1 MAKKHLIAKDCMPFY
16 LKGVEQ
22 AKMALQVN
30 AQSEALALLN
40 DVDYCL
46 PVGKQRHRNDDS
58 KIAYSP
64 YENKPY
70 TFPDGTSVRVW
81 QAGRY
86 IGEVVMG
93 ETRVTIKP
101 RFGEQCL
108 LAMLNDICH
117 FKYVPS
123 ANTQGSGKDWNEI
136 VKHIVRYLWIQKFAH
151 ADRYGLPRLTVKHQ
165 HQGLQVR
172 GHLNPSKTLLPFFAH
187 REVVSEFRTKET
199 DHRIGKII
207 YAAYHLLA
215 KGGFSRDLIPP
226 HIQDSLNTLSTT
238 YHGKDCTVCEDE
250 YQTIRYKRIYQSW
263 KPLTDF
269 SWQILKQRSFSMTNS
284 IEQQGSSLL
293 LDMAEIWESFLRN
306 HIGAILATDDFGNWT
321 TVPQAECATQVY
333 GSQFY
338 HREIIPDLLFQRE
351 YEGKTQ
357 YIVLDAKYKRMKGQ
371 KADVD
376 RGDFFQIHSYI
387 QYYAS
392 LKNAEVVLGGLLY
405 PLESLDVDK
414 HNWQASSLFDLTEGN
429 TQFVVDGIFLNDIP
443 SNSDS
448 PETISLVLHQRI
460 EQMVKAWN
468 IHG

>member
-1 MAKKHLIAKDCMPFY
+1 
-16 LKGVEQ
+16 
-22 AKMALQVN
+22 
-30 AQSEALALLN
+30 
-40 DVDYCL
+40 
-46 PVGKQRHRNDDS
+46 
-58 KIAYSP
+58 
-64 YENKPY
+64 
-70 TFPDGTSVRVW
+70 
-81 QAGRY
+81 
-86 IGEVVMG
+86 
-93 ETRVTIKP
+93 
-101 RFGEQCL
+101 
-108 LAMLNDICH
+108 
-117 FKYVPS
+117 
-123 ANTQGSGKDWNEI
+123 
-136 VKHIVRYLWIQKFAH
+136 
-151 ADRYGLPRLTVKHQ
+151 
-165 HQGLQVR
+165 
-172 GHLNPSKTLLPFFAH
+172 
-187 REVVSEFRTKET
+187 
-199 DHRIGKII
+199 
-207 YAAYHLLA
+207 
-215 KGGFSRDLIPP
+215 
-226 HIQDSLNTLSTT
+226 
-238 YHGKDCTVCEDE
+238 
-250 YQTIRYKRIYQSW
+250 
-263 KPLTDF
+263 
-269 SWQILKQRSFSMTNS
+269 MTNS

-321 TVPQAECATQVY
+321 TVPQTECATQVY